1 MTFTHPTRK
10 VRLSLLTASMLYPI
24 SVFAADAP
32 AADAKPAP
40 ASPVAEAAANDH
52 GINLKILYTGEEW
65 ANVSGGNKKGTTNIN
80 NVDAQVAVDADKAL
94 GWKGGSFLLDTLYNN
109 GRSANTLTGAKQTQS
124 PIDASGPK
132 IFRVLQVWYNQDF
145 DDNRTS
151 LLGGLYLA
159 NSEFNLLDS
168 ETLFFNGGYSWNT
181 ALNQSGHNSPS
192 VFPNASLGTR
202 LREKL
207 DDAGVWT
214 LQAAVLDG
222 TPNNPKH
229 IKDNTIIINH
239 KNGALLLGEADYH
252 PNDKTKVML
261 GYWRYTAK
269 FDEQFATDASG
280 NPKQNSSNQGLYAG
294 INQHLYSFDD
304 KRGVDG
310 FMNLGVANGSVNRF
324 DKTASARAP
333 QPAHCQ
339 RRIALRDSAG
349 RSACMNAARPSTR
362 NSVSPMSRVATCANR
377 KNRRLLARMQ
387 PQANAPKGPLRRQAH
402 KTLRAMVARPHSA
415 GHRRVA
421 NSPSPIT
428 R

>member
-1 MTFTHPTRK
+1 MGPE
-10 VRLSLLTASMLYPI
+10 ASI
-24 SVFAADAP
+24 
-32 AADAKPAP
+32 
-40 ASPVAEAAANDH
+40 
-52 GINLKILYTGEEW
+52 
-65 ANVSGGNKKGTTNIN
+65 
-80 NVDAQVAVDADKAL
+80 
-94 GWKGGSFLLDTLYNN
+94 
-109 GRSANTLTGAKQTQS
+109 
-124 PIDASGPK
+124 
-132 IFRVLQVWYNQDF
+132 
-145 DDNRTS
+145 
-151 LLGGLYLA
+151 GLWVCLAYLA

-324 DKTASARAP
+324 DKTASAG
-333 QPAHCQ
+333 
-339 RRIALRDSAG
+339 INILG
-349 RSACMNAARPSTR
+349 IL
-362 NSVSPMSRVATCANR
+362 ANR
-377 KNRRLLARMQ
+377 PNDRLGFAFNVAHNGDQYKQLQTSTGSTPKSTEMDYELTYRAVINDWLTFQPDIQYIANPGTDGSRKNSLVF
-387 PQANAPKGPLRRQAH
+387 GAH
-402 KTLRAMVARPHSA
+402 FEIGRGFTL
-415 GHRRVA
+415 
-421 NSPSPIT
+421 
-428 R
+428 